1 MTDTAKTMTGAE
13 FSQALADLGWRQT
26 EFAARTGTSPDT
38 INRWCNDRQPVPAW
52 AAAHVRLLLAAAE
65 FHRQH
70 VAPPPRTRRKPAA
83 DDQAIDGDQP

>member
-52 AAAHVRLLLAAAE
+52 AAAHVRLLLAADHL
-65 FHRQH
+65 HRLH
-70 VAPPPRTRRKPAA
+70 IAPTPRTRRKPAA
-83 DDQAIDGDQP
+83 GDQLADGAGA